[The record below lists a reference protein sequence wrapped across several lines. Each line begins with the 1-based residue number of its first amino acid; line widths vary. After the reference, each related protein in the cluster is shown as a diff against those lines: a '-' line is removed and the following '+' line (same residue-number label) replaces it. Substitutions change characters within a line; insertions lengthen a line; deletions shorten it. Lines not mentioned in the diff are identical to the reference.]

1 MSIRT
6 TARLVLATA
15 TSVALA
21 GGLLTL
27 SAGPVTAATQ
37 ARYADDYNGD
47 GYRDYAFG
55 DGGDSVTVTYG
66 TATGP
71 GRTSKRFTQNSAGIP
86 GTSGDAGGYVD
97 GFGGSLANADLNR
110 DGYAD
115 LVIGDRSEKVSGKV
129 AAGAVTILWGARA
142 GLGAKATRIPVT
154 ANAYYGF
161 GAALATGDFNGDG
174 KPDLAVADGVGTTYI
189 YRGGI
194 GPAGTTGRVTK
205 HDHRDL
211 GETTALVAGRVTKD
225 NATDLYVLGQGYRGD
240 SGMTQAAW
248 FLRGGAT
255 ITSGR
260 LTTYNNSQPDYDP
273 TGVIADFDKNGYGDL
288 AVSDV
293 PHSKFAGSVVI
304 VRGSSTGP
312 VSTYSRLTQ
321 ATAGVATDATKG
333 DAFGYS
339 LSAGDTNRDGY
350 PDLAVSA
357 SSEKVGSVANAGGVH
372 VLRGSRSGLTGA
384 GSKWFTRATAGV
396 PGDAG
401 HYQMFGLAVR
411 LRDIDRDGDAD
422 LLISGQ
428 YSGTNVLLRAAGAS
442 GVTVGAAGEVGVR
455 AEFPQ

>member
-6 TARLVLATA
+6 TGRLVLATA

-37 ARYADDYNGD
+37 AKYADDYNGD

-71 GRTSKRFTQNSAGIP
+71 GTKSKRFTQNSPNIP
-86 GTSGDAGGYVD
+86 GTSGDAGGYGD

-115 LVIGDRSEKVSGKV
+115 LAIGDRSEKVGSRI
-129 AAGAVTILWGARA
+129 AAGAVTILWGAKA

-154 ANAYYGF
+154 ANSYYGF

-174 KPDLAVADGVGTTYI
+174 KPDLAVADGVGTVYI

-194 GPAGTTGRVTK
+194 GPAGTTGKVTK

-225 NATDLYVLGQGYRGD
+225 NATDLYVLGQGYKGD
-240 SGMTQAAW
+240 AGTQAAW

-255 ITSGR
+255 VTSGR
-260 LTTYNNSQPDYDP
+260 LTTYNNSQPDYGP

-293 PHSKFAGSVVI
+293 PHSKSAGSVVI
-304 VRGSSTGP
+304 LRGSSTGP

-321 ATAGVATDATKG
+321 ATSGVATDATKG

-357 SSEKVGSVANAGGVH
+357 TGEKVGSVANAGGVH

-396 PGDAG
+396 PGDTG
-401 HYQMFGLAVR
+401 QYQMFGLAVR

-428 YSGTNVLLRAAGAS
+428 NGGTNVLLRSGGAS
-442 GVTVGAAGEVGVR
+442 GVTVGAASEVGVR
-455 AEFPQ
+455 AGFPQ